1 MQITGTQLIGGQ
13 DIPGTG
19 AEFHACDPATGEA
32 LEPAWHGADASQV
45 DRAARLAEAAFASYR
60 ETGLETRAA
69 FLEAVA
75 QSILDLGD
83 ALIARR
89 TPSCRSPAPN

>member
-19 AEFHACDPATGEA
+19 AAFHAYDPATGET

-45 DRAARLAEAAFASYR
+45 DRAARLAEAIP
-60 ETGLETRAA
+60 EERARLLA
-69 FLEAVA
+69 AIEEA
-75 QSILDLGD
+75 LG
-83 ALIARR
+83 
-89 TPSCRSPAPN
+89 